1 MSPPSLAVGPRHAT
15 PRTIRRTVSWLAVL
29 VLVAVVGLLDSRQ
42 LAERFAYGQWL
53 ANALLALTFWV
64 MHRSAPPRLK
74 SVMVYGLL
82 VGTLGEV
89 LFSLILRM
97 YEYRLGNVPLY
108 IPLGHSILYAA
119 VFYFVREPFVLR
131 QRALMLPLL
140 WGVGIAYS
148 LFWLVARNDVYGA
161 LCSVFFIYL
170 MWKHESSRMFF
181 AAMFL
186 LVAYLEQVGTGFGA
200 WSWPATLLD
209 RVDFLPSAN
218 PPSGISVFYF
228 GFDGACLEI
237 LVRMRP
243 KLRERY
249 YRLLARREQR
259 KKLAEPVPA
268 TSRL

>member
-1 MSPPSLAVGPRHAT
+1 LT
-15 PRTIRRTVSWLAVL
+15 VL
-29 VLVAVVGLLDSRQ
+29 VLVAVVGFLDSLY
-42 LAERFAYGQWL
+42 LAQRFAYGQWL
-53 ANALLALTFWV
+53 ANALLALTFLV
-64 MHRSAPPRLK
+64 LHRSAPPRLK
-74 SVMVYGLL
+74 AVMVYGLL

-131 QRALMLPLL
+131 RRALMLPLL

-148 LFWLVARNDVYGA
+148 LFWLFARNDVYGA
-161 LCSVFFIYL
+161 LCSVFFLYL
-170 MWKHESSRMFF
+170 MWKHQSSRMFF

-200 WSWPATLLD
+200 WAWPATLLD

-237 LVRMRP
+237 LARMRP

-249 YRLLARREQR
+249 YRLVARRQQR
-259 KKLAEPVPA
+259 ARDAAVAPA
-268 TSRL
+268 VTGA